1 MNRLKF
7 QLSQINTGSNIE
19 FHHII
24 LSDNI
29 NQGLKAVNGI
39 LQTVNKNQ
47 KTVTKAMLNND
58 WILQTRIR
66 P

>member
-29 NQGLKAVNGI
+29 NQGLKAVNGR